1 MIINTAPQDKAVL
14 SNVAQI
20 GEFRIRNS
28 AKAFNILSSGLYANK
43 IRAIIRELSCN
54 AVDSHAAAGCVDTPF
69 DVHLPNQLEPWFA
82 IRDYGT
88 GLSHEQVTN
97 IYTTYFESTKTDS
110 NEYIGA
116 LGLGSKSP
124 FSYTDNFTVVA
135 VKNGWRGIY
144 TAFINDLGIPSIALM
159 SEEDTT
165 EPNGVEVKFA
175 VNNTYDFDKF
185 RQEAVQVYQHFML
198 RPVVRGNHNFKF
210 EDTVYESKDI
220 VPGVHQTKNG
230 RGSTA
235 IMGNIAYAISVPESD
250 QSLGDLRHLLSCGLE
265 MHFAIGDLDFQAS
278 REGLSYV
285 PQTVNAIK
293 AKLIALNSVL
303 AAKLKSEADAID
315 NLWER
320 AFYLCNKKHNNLW
333 SAAVLAYDSIPTFDP
348 KAYGG
353 SMRLTA
359 RVDTV
364 SQKYNISIS
373 GFTKVRDV
381 MTMTP
386 IKTVTNHGPVK
397 ADGTRDTWQE
407 YQFAV
412 CADDH
417 YIVNDIKR
425 GVKARAKHHYR
436 TVKATVHNR
445 NVFILEAVD
454 KNKPMQVDKFFASI
468 FEPPAQQ
475 RLKASNLT
483 EKSREYDGNS
493 AKASILKLVETR
505 RGRWNTQVVWNHAG
519 TVDDYDQSKTYY
531 YVQMEG
537 WVPVGIPC
545 GDIKEFHEWVS
556 KSGLHLE
563 TIYGVR
569 KGDMAQVKKLANWV
583 ELGDHIRNKLQATN
597 NDSVK
602 GLIKEAIDFNS
613 LFKYINDKLNKDTD
627 YYKLYQ
633 EFKDVT
639 AVDSNKRYYIERLLK
654 VYGITVANV
663 TPDSIIGQ
671 YKDRV
676 QQIRKR
682 YPLLNS
688 LTYGAEVS
696 AVVDYINMVEQQHAT
711 RSN

>member
-28 AKAFNILSSGLYANK
+28 AKAFNILSSGLYGNK
-43 IRAIIRELSCN
+43 IRAIVRELSCN
-54 AVDSHAAAGCVDTPF
+54 AVDSHMAAGCADTPF

-88 GLSHEQVTN
+88 GLDHEQVTN

-110 NEYIGA
+110 NDYIGA

-124 FSYTDNFTVVA
+124 FSYTDNFTVIA
-135 VKNGWRGIY
+135 VKNGRRGIY

-159 SEEDTT
+159 TEEETT

-175 VNNTYDFDKF
+175 VNSHYDFDKF
-185 RQEAVQVYQHFML
+185 RQEAVQVYQHFAL
-198 RPVVRGNHNFKF
+198 RPVVSGNQHFKF
-210 EDTVYESKDI
+210 EDIAYESKDI

-235 IMGNIAYAISVPESD
+235 VMGNIAYPIEIPNPE
-250 QSLGDLRHLLSCGLE
+250 QTLGDLRYMLNYGLE
-265 MHFAIGDLDFQAS
+265 FHFAIGELDFQAS
-278 REGLSYV
+278 REGLSYI
-285 PQTVNAIK
+285 PQTVEAIK
-293 AKLIALNSVL
+293 AKLSALNSVL
-303 AAKLKSEADAID
+303 VTKLKAEADAID

-320 AFYLCNKKHNNLW
+320 AFFLSGKKHNTLW
-333 SAAVLAYDSIPTFDP
+333 SAAVSAYGTIPTFDH

-359 RVDTV
+359 RVDAV
-364 SQKYNISIS
+364 SKKYNISIS

-386 IKTVTNHGPVK
+386 TKTVTNHGPVK
-397 ADGTRDTWQE
+397 DDGTRDVWQE

-417 YIVNDIKR
+417 FVINDIKR

-436 TVKATVHNR
+436 NNKDVHNR
-445 NVFILEAVD
+445 NVYILEAVD
-454 KNKPMQVDKFFASI
+454 KTKPMLIKQFFASI
-468 FEPPAQQ
+468 YEPPQGQ
-475 RLKASNLT
+475 RFVASQLS
-483 EKSREYDGNS
+483 EKPRESNGS
-493 AKASILKLVETR
+493 AKASVLKLVETR
-505 RGRWNTQVVWNHAG
+505 RGRWNTQMVWNHAG

-556 KSGLHLE
+556 KSGLC
-563 TIYGVR
+563 TDSIYGVR
-569 KGDMAQVKKLANWV
+569 KGDMAVVNKLTNWV
-583 ELGDHIRNKLQATN
+583 ELGSYVRNKLQVTN
-597 NDSVK
+597 LNNVM
-602 GLIKEAIDFNS
+602 GLVKEAIDFKGT
-613 LFKYINDKLNKDTD
+613 FKYINSSLNQNTD
-627 YYKLYQ
+627 YYKLYE

-639 AVDSNKRYYIERLLK
+639 AIDSNKRYYIERLLK
-654 VYGITVANV
+654 VYGITVSNV
-663 TPDSIIGQ
+663 TPDSIIQQ
-671 YKDRV
+671 YRTRV
-676 QQIRKR
+676 ENIYKR
-682 YPLLNS
+682 YPLLRHLS
-688 LTYGAEVS
+688 YSADVA
-696 AVVDYINMVEQQHAT
+696 AVVSYINMVEQHNAT
-711 RSN
+711 GSN